1 MGETNEEPFLFSQ
14 IDYIHMRARIIQAE
28 RELREQNERL
38 VETLN
43 QLLNDDM
50 SENKKKPFKFLQRN

>member
-14 IDYIHMRARIIQAE
+14 IEYINMRARLIRAE

-38 VETLN
+38 QESFD
-43 QLLNDDM
+43 QLL
-50 SENKKKPFKFLQRN
+50 SEEKVAQKKPFKFLQKN

>member
-38 VETLN
+38 QESLD
-43 QLLNDDM
+43 QLL
-50 SENKKKPFKFLQRN
+50 SEEKVAQKKPFKFLQKN